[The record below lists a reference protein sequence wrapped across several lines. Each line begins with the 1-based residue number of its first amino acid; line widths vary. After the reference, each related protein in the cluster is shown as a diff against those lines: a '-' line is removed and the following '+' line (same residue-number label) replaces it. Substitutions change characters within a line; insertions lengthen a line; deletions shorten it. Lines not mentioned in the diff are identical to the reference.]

1 MAYQARLFE
10 TGPIQDGSNVS
21 ECLEVNASIPSK
33 ESSLYLEKM
42 TSPGGNHTSML
53 ESAATTK
60 KETLNVKSK
69 TSKKRTLDT
78 NLSKTLVQES
88 TSKEKD
94 LKPFWNESSPG
105 WSAKLWSCI
114 ATGLQELDSN
124 CWSSS
129 LKRLARNS
137 WFTVRQVTSGKEN
150 LLKTSLQSQPTL
162 SPHIMDAV
170 LQKIENEERK
180 LKTIKRQK
188 TATDKKELR
197 TRRVR
202 FYPTPEQRLG
212 LKSWFGAV
220 RFCYNQ
226 FVAKYRVVGLGG
238 VKLKTLRGVT
248 KQAEETNPWL
258 KEIRHEV
265 KDSAVRDFDKA
276 REAHFAKHKGVK
288 TKATFK
294 FRSKKDPQQSIE
306 VRARDMDRGSGAFFF
321 IRFDSLK
328 FGKNEKSKLPEK
340 LEHSIRIIRDRHNR
354 YFLSIPYDAETK
366 DTSTKNPQ
374 SVVALDPGVR
384 TFQTTYDNLGYA
396 TEWGKGDMTQ
406 LFRLCLFA
414 DKLQSIWQKKKGSKR
429 RSTKKAWLR
438 ALERIK
444 NKRKE
449 VHCKMTTWLCQE
461 YKVILIPLFET
472 SNMVKRG
479 YRKIKSKTVRGMLT
493 WSHYTFREM
502 LKTKAQLYPGTKVVV
517 CDEAYTSKTCG
528 QCGSI
533 HTTLGGSKTFKCKSC
548 AYVGDRDISA
558 ARNILLR
565 YLSL

>member
-1 MAYQARLFE
+1 MKTA
-10 TGPIQDGSNVS
+10 
-21 ECLEVNASIPSK
+21 
-33 ESSLYLEKM
+33 
-42 TSPGGNHTSML
+42 
-53 ESAATTK
+53 TK
-60 KETLNVKSK
+60 KE
-69 TSKKRTLDT
+69 D
-78 NLSKTLVQES
+78 
-88 TSKEKD
+88 
-94 LKPFWNESSPG
+94 
-105 WSAKLWSCI
+105 
-114 ATGLQELDSN
+114 
-124 CWSSS
+124 
-129 LKRLARNS
+129 
-137 WFTVRQVTSGKEN
+137 
-150 LLKTSLQSQPTL
+150 
-162 SPHIMDAV
+162 
-170 LQKIENEERK
+170 
-180 LKTIKRQK
+180 
-188 TATDKKELR
+188 LR

-202 FYPTPEQRLG
+202 FFPTPEQRLG

-226 FVAKYRVVGLGG
+226 LVARYRVVGLGG
-238 VKLKTLRGVT
+238 VSLKTLRST
-248 KQAEETNPWL
+248 IKEAEHAHPWL
-258 KEIRHEV
+258 KEIHSEI
-265 KDSAVRDFDKA
+265 KDVAVRDFDKA
-276 REAHFAKHKGVK
+276 RESHFAKYKGVK
-288 TKATFK
+288 VKATFK
-294 FRSKKDPQQSIE
+294 FRSKKDPQQSFD
-306 VRARDMDRGSGAFFF
+306 VRARDMSRGSGDFFF

-328 FGKNEKSKLPEK
+328 FGKNEKEKLPEV
-340 LEHSIRIIRDRHNR
+340 LEHTVRIICDRHNR
-354 YFLSIPYDAETK
+354 YFLSIPYKAETK
-366 DTSTKNPQ
+366 DTSTKTTH

-414 DKLQSIWQKKKGSKR
+414 DKLQSVWEKKKGSKR

-438 ALERIK
+438 ALERIR

-479 YRKIKSKTVRGMLT
+479 NRKIKSKTVRGMLT

-528 QCGSI
+528 QCGHI
-533 HTTLGGSKTFKCKSC
+533 HPTLGGSKIFKCKSC